1 MKTIGVV
8 GFNQINKILKLDFYL
23 DNAKEDDYRFC
34 FCVDPKIFKYVGV
47 VKGFFTI
54 FTPLYVS
61 EPEKQIHIAFTTKIN
76 REYMFEEVQKLKKSV
91 YTWLLCWKHMKIHHL
106 INKDVSILIA
116 KFILFRTRL
125 GINIFLEK

>member
-61 EPEKQIHIAFTTKIN
+61 SYEEKVSIAIIIN
-76 REYMFEEVQKLKKSV
+76 REYMFQEVQKLKKSL

>member
-8 GFNQINKILKLDFYL
+8 GFDQNNRILKLNFYL
-23 DNAKEDDYRFC
+23 HNAKEDDYRFC
-34 FCVDPKIFKYVGV
+34 FCVDPKIFKYVNIV
-47 VKGFFTI
+47 EGFFI

-61 EPEKQIHIAFTTKIN
+61 LYEEKVSIIININ
-76 REYMFEEVQKLKKSV
+76 REYMFEEVKRLKKSV